1 MTWQFIATNTL
12 CAFVTHW
19 FFHFHVSNIIL
30 HTLFSV
36 ALYVRLFFGGVGN
49 RIGSGDEF
57 FMYLQAEKE
66 RKKKW
71 EKKIIIYNPKEHD
84 FITPMSHF
92 LSEALLNVMRHV
104 KNSCIYISL
113 SMICLLFKM
122 RWTSRL
128 CFHINFCVLNR
139 TNLGKPYPQLASL
152 CRILITGTIVTWLK
166 SC

>member
-1 MTWQFIATNTL
+1 MAIYSHQYPLCICDTLILSFSCLKYYIA
-12 CAFVTHW
+12 H
-19 FFHFHVSNIIL
+19 II
-30 HTLFSV
+30 FCGPQCQ
-36 ALYVRLFFGGVGN
+36 AFFGGVGN
-49 RIGSGDEF
+49 RIGSGNEF

-84 FITPMSHF
+84 FITPRSHF

-113 SMICLLFKM
+113 SIIYLLFKM

-152 CRILITGTIVTWLK
+152 CRVLITGTIVTWLK